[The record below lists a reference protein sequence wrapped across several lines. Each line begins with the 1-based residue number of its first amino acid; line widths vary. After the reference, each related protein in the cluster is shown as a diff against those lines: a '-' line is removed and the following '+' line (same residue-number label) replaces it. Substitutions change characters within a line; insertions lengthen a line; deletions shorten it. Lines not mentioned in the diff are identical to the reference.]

1 MTSGTNIKQQPD
13 PLTAW
18 ELAAINLLIALDPKK
33 DIDVKASRENMLAL
47 MQALDRN
54 ELEPFLKDPGFMK
67 TTETLLLAM
76 LKGEKIDVADPTTF
90 AARKEIFA
98 AAQVIYNQA
107 IARGHWQIH
116 PKIIEAMARDS

>member
-1 MTSGTNIKQQPD
+1 MTSGTNNKQQPD

-18 ELAAINLLIALDPKK
+18 ELAAINLLI
-33 DIDVKASRENMLAL
+33 AL

>member
-1 MTSGTNIKQQPD
+1 MTSGTNNKQQPD

-18 ELAAINLLIALDPKK
+18 ELSAINLLISLDPKK

-54 ELEPFLKDPGFMK
+54 ALEPSLRDPCFMK

-90 AARKEIFA
+90 TARKEIFA

-107 IARGHWQIH
+107 IARGYWQIH
-116 PKIIEAMARDS
+116 PIIIEAMDQDT